1 MLIIRPGSVTSNSV
15 VKHVKPKFLASPPT
29 STVVYLVC
37 SQVMG
42 SNLNPQLV
50 STEILS
56 QDLPTSVIPP
66 TSPSTSWHR
75 FPGQGFSKI
84 RPADFIC
91 KRAVWLILKK
101 KSKKNTFIGI
111 WHLPSSPPPGHPEL
125 FKGHNDTFLPPDSC
139 ICTCRDHLGCSDQSL
154 RASVKAISTLS
165 REKYQLVNT
174 ADTVLNWS
182 FENPD
187 GSQPY
192 LPRVIWICCLS
203 RRMCMN
209 QDTKALYYSPQEA
222 KNLHKAVWPG
232 FSQCTGHRTP
242 QTRRLCWQRNKS
254 EN

>member
-139 ICTCRDHLGCSDQSL
+139 ICTCRDHLGCNDQSL

-174 ADTVLNWS
+174 ADTEL
-182 FENPD
+182 
-187 GSQPY
+187 
-192 LPRVIWICCLS
+192 VIWKPWRIPTLS
-203 RRMCMN
+203 PPCNLNLLLKQEDVHESGHQGSLLLSPGGKKPAQSCVTWFLSVHRAQNSTN
-209 QDTKALYYSPQEA
+209 Q
-222 KNLHKAVWPG
+222 KAVL
-232 FSQCTGHRTP
+232 T
-242 QTRRLCWQRNKS
+242 KK
-254 EN
+254 